1 MASFILELM
10 GVDSQYGE
18 CLDNFLSIY
27 DEITDNVTSNEYS
40 PELHGEIIKSKK
52 QNSSDLDHLAKNNTK
67 YTKTQKK
74 YKNSKT
80 QKHKK
85 TSLNWD
91 EIVEE
96 DLAEPQMFGAFL
108 NSTKPS
114 DITSATMASRLAS
127 DIISADMNK
136 TELEHFLTTVI
147 DAFKSGDI
155 GTGSNSSK
163 PSKRGF
169 SLGILDQTDI
179 AISDKIKGMRY
190 TIDEYISGF
199 QGQFNEKSEDLTKVI
214 LYIVLLAI
222 LISSVALKKK
232 YLLLLGV
239 PVVFKLAQLYQVSSA
254 ISDIKTKTEHI
265 IKFLNNN
272 TSEPLKL
279 LNLKPEIIIH

>member
-18 CLDNFLSIY
+18 CLDNFIAIY
-27 DEITDNVTSNEYS
+27 DEVADNVTSNEYS

-52 QNSSDLDHLAKNNTK
+52 EKSSDLDHLAKNNTK

-74 YKNSKT
+74 YKNLKT
-80 QKHKK
+80 QKHYK
-85 TSLNWD
+85 TTINWD

-108 NSTKPS
+108 NSAKPS

-136 TELEHFLTTVI
+136 SELEHFLTTVI
-147 DAFKSGDI
+147 DAFKNSDI
-155 GTGSNSSK
+155 GTGSQSSK

-199 QGQFNEKSEDLTKVI
+199 KKQIDEKSEDLTKVI
-214 LYIVLLAI
+214 LYIVCWQ
-222 LISSVALKKK
+222 
-232 YLLLLGV
+232 Y
-239 PVVFKLAQLYQVSSA
+239 
-254 ISDIKTKTEHI
+254 
-265 IKFLNNN
+265 
-272 TSEPLKL
+272 
-279 LNLKPEIIIH
+279 